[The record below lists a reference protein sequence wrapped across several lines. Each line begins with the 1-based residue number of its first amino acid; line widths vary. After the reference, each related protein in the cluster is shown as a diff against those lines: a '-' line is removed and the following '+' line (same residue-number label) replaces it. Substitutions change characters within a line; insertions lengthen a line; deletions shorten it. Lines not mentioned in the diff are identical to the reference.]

1 MPTDTPSTV
10 ASPLSAA
17 HESQR
22 QPKGWRRIMATS
34 LKVALPIVILI
45 GGGGLAVGL
54 IETGPKAE
62 RQTPTRQAKLVEVT
76 PARVA
81 RTSVTVHAM
90 GTVKA
95 DRQVDLRPQ
104 VGGRVT
110 WVSDEFMPGGIL
122 RAGDPL
128 LKIDPKD
135 FELVVRQRAAA
146 LATAESNLKIEHGQ
160 QSIARREYELLG
172 ETIRPDD
179 RELVLRQ
186 PQLATVQA
194 AVDTA
199 KSTLEQAKLDLAR
212 TQVTAPF
219 NAVVQSRDVNLG
231 TQVSTTTSLTTL
243 VGTDA
248 YLVEVAVPVDQLKWL
263 RVPQKNG
270 EAGSTVRVFNEAAWG
285 ADIYRLGRITRL
297 ASQLESEG
305 RMAQLLVAVD
315 DPLALGDE
323 NTGKPVLLIGA
334 YVRTEI
340 DGIEVGPVAIVERNL
355 LRDGN
360 QVWLLAPDNSLEIRP
375 VSLLFRGRDSVL
387 IDKGLGAGE
396 RIVATALAAP
406 VQGMALRTRDDA
418 GSTLISSA
426 TPAGD
431 TQ

>member
-1 MPTDTPSTV
+1 
-10 ASPLSAA
+10 
-17 HESQR
+17 
-22 QPKGWRRIMATS
+22 MATG
-34 LKVALPIVILI
+34 LKVALPIAILL

-54 IETGPKAE
+54 IQTGPKAE

-76 PARVA
+76 PAKVA
-81 RTSVTVHAM
+81 RTAVMVHAM

-104 VGGRVT
+104 VGGRVA

-122 RAGDPL
+122 GAGDPV

-135 FELVVRQRAAA
+135 FELVVRQKAAA
-146 LATAESNLKIEHGQ
+146 LATAESNLKIEKGQ
-160 QSIARREYELLG
+160 QSIAKREYELLG
-172 ETIRPDD
+172 ETIKPED

-199 KSTLEQAKLDLAR
+199 RSTLEQAKLDLAR
-212 TQVTAPF
+212 TNVTVPF

-263 RVPQKNG
+263 RVPQRNG
-270 EAGSTVRVFNEAAWG
+270 EAGSAVRVFNEAAWG
-285 ADIYRLGRITRL
+285 TETYRLGRITRL

-315 DPLALGDE
+315 DPLALKDE
-323 NTGKPVLLIGA
+323 NVGKPVLLSGA

-340 DGIEVGPVAIVERNL
+340 EGIEIGPVAVVERNL

-360 QVWLLAPDNSLEIRP
+360 YVWLLAPDNTLDIRP
-375 VSLLFRGRDSVL
+375 VSLLFRGRDTVL
-387 IDKGLGAGE
+387 IDKGLEAGE
-396 RIVATALAAP
+396 RVVATALAAP
-406 VQGMALRTRDDA
+406 VQGMALRARDDA
-418 GSTLISSA
+418 AGTLISRA
-426 TPAGD
+426 APAGSA
-431 TQ
+431 Q

>member
-1 MPTDTPSTV
+1 MSTDTPSTV
-10 ASPLSAA
+10 TNRPSGASDR
-17 HESQR
+17 QR
-22 QPKGWRRIMATS
+22 QPKRWRRLMATG
-34 LKVALPIVILI
+34 LKVALPIAIMV

-54 IETGPKAE
+54 METGPKAE

-76 PARVA
+76 PAQVA
-81 RTSVTVHAM
+81 RTTVTVHAM

-104 VGGRVT
+104 VGGRIA
-110 WVSDEFMPGGIL
+110 WVSDEFMPGGVL
-122 RAGDPL
+122 GAGDPV

-135 FELVVRQRAAA
+135 FELVVRQKAAA
-146 LATAESNLKIEHGQ
+146 LATAESNLKIERGQ
-160 QSIARREYELLG
+160 QSIAKREYELLG
-172 ETIRPDD
+172 ETIKPED

-199 KSTLEQAKLDLAR
+199 RSTLEQAKLDLAR
-212 TQVTAPF
+212 TNVTVPF

-263 RVPQKNG
+263 RVPQRNG
-270 EAGSTVRVFNEAAWG
+270 EAGSAVRVFNEAAWG
-285 ADIYRLGRITRL
+285 TETYRLGRITRL

-305 RMAQLLVAVD
+305 RMAQLLVTVD
-315 DPLALGDE
+315 DPLALKDE
-323 NTGKPVLLIGA
+323 NAGKPVLLSGA

-340 DGIEVGPVAIVERNL
+340 DGIEIGPVAIVERNL

-360 QVWLLAPDNSLEIRP
+360 YVWLLAPDNTLNIRP
-375 VSLLFRGRDSVL
+375 VSLLFRGRDTVL
-387 IDKGLGAGE
+387 IDKGLEAGE
-396 RIVATALAAP
+396 RVVATTLAAP
-406 VQGMALRTRDDA
+406 VQGMALRARDDA
-418 GSTLISSA
+418 GGTLISRA
-426 TPAGD
+426 APAGSA
-431 TQ
+431 Q